1 MKTYDELF
9 QVRGSAYDQA
19 MRRFPDARRQE
30 FVQAIDAARLAPR
43 AVVADVPAGG
53 GYLRRYLP
61 ADCVWLGHE
70 PCASFNAH
78 GSTHAE
84 GRDLLPLP
92 WLDGS
97 VDAAIS
103 LAGVHHIAD
112 KRPLFRD
119 LFRVLRPAGR
129 LVVSDVATG
138 SPEARFLDGYVGDH
152 NSTGHEGAFLDD
164 LTLEALRDAGFSELL
179 RHIRHF
185 FWVFPDRHAMA
196 AFCHQL
202 FDLRS
207 SNLDDTARA
216 IEAKLGVVEQA
227 DGGVGM
233 RWSLLTLVGTKPSVK
248 PAADPAPVSA
258 AH

>member
-9 QVRGSAYDQA
+9 RMRGSAYDHA
-19 MRRFPDARRQE
+19 MRRFPHARRQE
-30 FVQAIDAARLAPR
+30 FAQAIEAARLAR
-43 AVVADVPAGG
+43 GAVVADVPAGG

-84 GRDLLPLP
+84 GQDLLPLP
-92 WLDGS
+92 WADDC

-112 KRPLFRD
+112 KRPLFRE
-119 LFRVLRPAGR
+119 LFRVLRPGGR
-129 LVVSDVATG
+129 LVVSDVAKN
-138 SPEARFLDGYVGDH
+138 SPEAKFLDGYVGDH
-152 NSTGHEGAFLDD
+152 NSTGHEGAFLDAI
-164 LTLEALRDAGFSELL
+164 TLDEFHEAGFIALQ
-179 RHIRHF
+179 RQTRHF
-185 FWVFPDRHAMA
+185 FWVFPDRHDMA

-207 SNLDDTARA
+207 SDLADTASA
-216 IEAKLGVVEQA
+216 IEGGLGTIEQA
-227 DGGVGM
+227 DGSVSM
-233 RWSLLTLVGTKPSVK
+233 PWSLLTLVGTKPPVAPAK
-248 PAADPAPVSA
+248 PDPATA
-258 AH
+258 AL